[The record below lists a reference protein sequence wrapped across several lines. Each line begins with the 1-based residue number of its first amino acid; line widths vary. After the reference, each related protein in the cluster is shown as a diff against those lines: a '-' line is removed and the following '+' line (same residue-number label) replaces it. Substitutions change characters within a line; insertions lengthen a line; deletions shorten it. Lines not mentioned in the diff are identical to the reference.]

1 MLKLIS
7 DKAVNF
13 FRKATIRAPKVETLR
28 MHGALH
34 SDFMS
39 VNIVPY
45 KPKKCTNIRNKVVLS
60 SKFVA
65 KLSCLVNL

>member
-7 DKAVNF
+7 DKDVNF
-13 FRKATIRAPKVETLR
+13 FWKKTISALKN
-28 MHGALH
+28 GALH
-34 SDFMS
+34 LDFMI

-45 KPKKCTNIRNKVVLS
+45 KPKKCTNIRNEVVLS

-65 KLSCLVNL
+65 KLSSLVNL

>member
-7 DKAVNF
+7 DKDVNF
-13 FRKATIRAPKVETLR
+13 TNECTKGRDFKNS
-28 MHGALH
+28 ALH
-34 SDFMS
+34 LDFMI

-45 KPKKCTNIRNKVVLS
+45 KPKKCTNIRNEVVLS

-65 KLSCLVNL
+65 KSSCLVNL